1 MIIYVIAAVVLILD
15 QTVKFII
22 QMRMI
27 PGHTLPIINNIFHLT
42 YVQNTGAA
50 FGIMAGR
57 NFFFAIIS
65 LLAIVLVVFLSR
77 DAGRT
82 LLLKIAWGLILGGII
97 GNLIDR
103 VRLGYVVDFLDFQ
116 VWPVFN
122 IADSAITVG
131 ATLLIIKLLK
141 SEKQMVK

>member
-15 QTVKFII
+15 QVIKFIV
-22 QMRMI
+22 QTKMI
-27 PGHTLPIINNIFHLT
+27 PGHTLPVWENIFHIT

-57 NFFFAIIS
+57 NFLFVIIS

-77 DAGRT
+77 DAGKT

-122 IADSAITVG
+122 VADSGITVG
-131 ATLLIIKLLK
+131 AILLIIKLLK
-141 SEKQMVK
+141 SEQKLA